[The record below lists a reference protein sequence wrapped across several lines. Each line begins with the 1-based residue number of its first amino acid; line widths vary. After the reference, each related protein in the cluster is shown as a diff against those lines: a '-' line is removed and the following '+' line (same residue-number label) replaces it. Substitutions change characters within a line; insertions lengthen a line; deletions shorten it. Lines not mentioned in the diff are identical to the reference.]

1 MHFLKVMLY
10 KYIFVNQ
17 ELFKHF
23 SWKQEI
29 KESPNII
36 TANQDVK
43 TKYQDTTKPN
53 PETTPSDQET
63 TTLRIET
70 TTSSNDDDG
79 KITIAIFQISL
90 ITLISICMVHL
101 PTVVLGLYGIFC
113 SLGNSK
119 YISR

>member
-1 MHFLKVMLY
+1 M
-10 KYIFVNQ
+10 
-17 ELFKHF
+17 FKHF

-36 TANQDVK
+36 TATQDVE
-43 TKYQDTTKPN
+43 YQDTTKSN

-63 TTLRIET
+63 TTSRIET

-79 KITIAIFQISL
+79 MITIAIFQISL

-113 SLGNSK
+113 SLRNSK